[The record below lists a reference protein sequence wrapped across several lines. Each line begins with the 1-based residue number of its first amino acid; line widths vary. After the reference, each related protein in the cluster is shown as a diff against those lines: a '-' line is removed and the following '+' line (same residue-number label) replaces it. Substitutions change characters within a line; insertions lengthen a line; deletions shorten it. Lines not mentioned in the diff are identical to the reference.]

1 MNPVTRILFFAGIL
15 LTVGAAAVILQ
26 IWAVWPLRNDLHPAE
41 NIPGETRAPPELWR
55 REQTAA
61 AILAVLALAGI
72 TAAALLPGVQ
82 PRPAADKTTR
92 AGVELLARTSATQSV
107 ALAQERQTRQ
117 RTEENLA
124 MEQMR
129 ASQAVA
135 DKVRL
140 GRDLHDSLI
149 QSLYATGLTLASARQ
164 KVATE
169 PARAAELLD
178 RSVELLNSTIR
189 ELRAA
194 ISGLSAQ
201 RQQEQT
207 FPAAVQ
213 AVTEMLG
220 SGRDA
225 VFDIRLDG
233 TATTQIGE
241 TQYADLLQIIREAV
255 SNALRHGGAKSV
267 VIRLHADQGRL
278 CLLVQDDGCGFDPAT
293 PAIGGNGLRNL
304 RARSDLLR
312 GELRVNSAPG
322 AGTRLVLT
330 FAAKTAG

>member
-1 MNPVTRILFFAGIL
+1 MNPVTRIFLFAGLL
-15 LTVGAAAVILQ
+15 LTLGAAAVLLQ
-26 IWAVWPLRNDLHPAE
+26 IWAVWPLRHDLHPVE
-41 NIPGETRAPPELWR
+41 NIPGEVRPPPELWR
-55 REQTAA
+55 REQIAA
-61 AILAVLALAGI
+61 ALLAVLALAGI
-72 TAAALLPGVQ
+72 TAAALLPGAS
-82 PRPAADKTTR
+82 PRPVADKSTR
-92 AGVELLARTSATQSV
+92 AGVELLARTSATQSE
-107 ALAQERQTRQ
+107 ALDRERLTRQ

-164 KVATE
+164 KVASE

-178 RSVELLNSTIR
+178 RSVAMLNATIR

-201 RQQEQT
+201 QQQEQT

-225 VFDIRLDG
+225 VFDLRLDG

-241 TQYADLLQIIREAV
+241 AQYADLLQIIREAV

-267 VIRLHADQGRL
+267 VIRLHEDQGRL
-278 CLLVQDDGCGFDPAT
+278 CLLVQDDGCGFDPTKASL
-293 PAIGGNGLRNL
+293 GGHGLRNL
-304 RARSDLLR
+304 RARADLLR
-312 GELRVNSAPG
+312 GELRVNSTPG
-322 AGTRLVLT
+322 SGTRLVLT
-330 FAAKTAG
+330 FAAQPVL